1 MGTTETLIS
10 THFFKSVSL
19 KEVKELLPPNHCI
32 KHLDDTVATGLQE
45 TGCYFVAILNFF
57 AGKTKRKNT
66 YVVRLT
72 LLPVLED
79 GSTDGRKLECF
90 MCDPYCKEL
99 EENLAAELGTQG
111 TWSADRA
118 GGNNKVVWVVLHR
131 PFIVPSRGSC
141 RDLNPL
147 CFVVSPK
154 KSPCC
159 QMWLLLGITPREV
172 APSLYS
178 VTETSLLPPSHID
191 HAFVTKPSNS
201 HKDSVPAIMSVQ
213 AVSPAQ
219 AASYDPKY
227 ILKPLS
233 KAVADYKI
241 SVAGVVINV
250 KMGMLTMN
258 KTTYD
263 IIKVADKGVT
273 GSTSSPTSM
282 VIKVLHNDKVDWPKD
297 GIPKRGHVVVLKDMM
312 CQQYNDRMEGVV
324 YSTGMVCVCKCDEEN
339 HLTWYSSTPG
349 CPHNI
354 ENAEEIAGKLFNWF
368 RQHSIQPPSQ
378 TAAGLPT
385 YKISDVNGKGHFI
398 LNCQVVKKTIHPAP
412 ACPMVVLRVRD
423 GTRSPFKFE
432 EINYNPTKRDRE
444 LVMGVRGSLEVDIL
458 VKTNVIPPELDELE
472 HGSFVQLRGVE
483 CDYLYGDCWKLM
495 FMMTND
501 DIYIKVLGNDDPE
514 LLLLKNSVLEAT
526 DEGKSPA
533 VDNHDDGCS
542 WDAKNKD
549 HSSSI
554 TPPHKRQRL
563 NLCTSGSSSHTT
575 SIRQPLHPSSQS
587 HASSPQSSITRQPLD
602 PSSFQY
608 DSSRPTV
615 YISSP
620 QPSTSRQSQD
630 PSSHPTTSK
639 QLLQPSSP
647 EFLATRHP
655 LLHSSRKNLIHD
667 QSCSTISA
675 HCGAL
680 EEVQEIRTAKCQYL
694 SLETFFYE
702 GKVGEIYHVKAAIT
716 DIRAI
721 TKQECPICRG
731 PDNMCVHQWLW
742 GFCQN
747 CDNTFSCI
755 ELICLHSPRE
765 LYSQNSLHC
774 TNCIQQHGFYNNGE
788 QLPCCENDHGLVPHH
803 LTSTVRPFIKAK
815 VVVKNP
821 KSGFQQTAW
830 LTGDNANQFFG
841 VRPTFRW
848 LQQEQ
853 EMQEAVKA
861 LLVQGKYSLALKMV
875 KKEVEGRVDLCIVNT
890 CFCSGTSC
898 S

>member
-1 MGTTETLIS
+1 MGLPLSPRDSDQIITTPTIECEARGAALNLSPRVCFSHVSCCDPLIVRIIMGTTETLIS

-118 GGNNKVVWVVLHR
+118 G
-131 PFIVPSRGSC
+131 
-141 RDLNPL
+141 
-147 CFVVSPK
+147 
-154 KSPCC
+154 
-159 QMWLLLGITPREV
+159 
-172 APSLYS
+172 
-178 VTETSLLPPSHID
+178 
-191 HAFVTKPSNS
+191 
-201 HKDSVPAIMSVQ
+201 
-213 AVSPAQ
+213 
-219 AASYDPKY
+219 
-227 ILKPLS
+227 
-233 KAVADYKI
+233 VADYKI

-875 KKEVEGRVDLCIVNT
+875 KKEVEGLHSPSLPLPGPHSPSLLLLGLTLPVSPCQLPTPPVFPCQAPQPQSPPVIIPH
-890 CFCSGTSC
+890 
-898 S
+898 